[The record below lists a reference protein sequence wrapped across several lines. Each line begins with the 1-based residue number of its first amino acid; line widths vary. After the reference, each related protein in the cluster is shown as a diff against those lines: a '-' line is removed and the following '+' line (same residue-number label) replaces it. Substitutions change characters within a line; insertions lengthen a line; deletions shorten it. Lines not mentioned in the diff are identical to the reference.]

1 MSFNFCLCSFLKCS
15 CPCCECPQHACSIPI
30 FRRNTMAYHKI
41 LLVMPIFI
49 VLAMGLKPSP
59 SGETFRFYNFCPFE
73 VWNTFW
79 LWLSFLVLRVVMRC
93 ATDWNALDNP
103 SLINCRGRYCVRSLV
118 RIGLQ
123 SVAHETSPNL
133 PASAGSG
140 SVNCRS
146 LMLQIVYLA
155 ASRRA
160 LRASS

>member
-1 MSFNFCLCSFLKCS
+1 MECSG
-15 CPCCECPQHACSIPI
+15 
-30 FRRNTMAYHKI
+30 Y
-41 LLVMPIFI
+41 VDVI
-49 VLAMGLKPSP
+49 VTAMGLKPSP

-140 SVNCRS
+140 SVPRIIGIFS
-146 LMLQIVYLA
+146 LN
-155 ASRRA
+155 
-160 LRASS
+160 

>member
-1 MSFNFCLCSFLKCS
+1 MLYL
-15 CPCCECPQHACSIPI
+15 
-30 FRRNTMAYHKI
+30 
-41 LLVMPIFI
+41 FI
-49 VLAMGLKPSP
+49 VTAMGLKPSP

-140 SVNCRS
+140 SVMRYDEIKKAPIIKVKRWSEVVVCFTAILLLFIKCAILVRHHAAGHDARY
-146 LMLQIVYLA
+146 MLQIHNRNL
-155 ASRRA
+155 
-160 LRASS
+160 

>member
-1 MSFNFCLCSFLKCS
+1 MF
-15 CPCCECPQHACSIPI
+15 
-30 FRRNTMAYHKI
+30 
-41 LLVMPIFI
+41 VFI
-49 VLAMGLKPSP
+49 VTAMGLKPSP

-140 SVNCRS
+140 SVALIFGC
-146 LMLQIVYLA
+146 LVLLLA
-155 ASRRA
+155 DVI
-160 LRASS
+160 LGQ

>member
-1 MSFNFCLCSFLKCS
+1 
-15 CPCCECPQHACSIPI
+15 
-30 FRRNTMAYHKI
+30 
-41 LLVMPIFI
+41 
-49 VLAMGLKPSP
+49 MGLKPSP

-140 SVNCRS
+140 SVHVGFDVGCLLVIRS
-146 LMLQIVYLA
+146 LDDMPRHFQKMCWNMDVESLG
-155 ASRRA
+155 
-160 LRASS
+160 

>member
-1 MSFNFCLCSFLKCS
+1 
-15 CPCCECPQHACSIPI
+15 
-30 FRRNTMAYHKI
+30 
-41 LLVMPIFI
+41 
-49 VLAMGLKPSP
+49 MGLKPSP

-140 SVNCRS
+140 SVRPNKRFFTPFHPVS
-146 LMLQIVYLA
+146 LNYRIKFSDFELVPAIREQGDVHLSHLQIT
-155 ASRRA
+155 
-160 LRASS
+160 

>member
-1 MSFNFCLCSFLKCS
+1 MHDS
-15 CPCCECPQHACSIPI
+15 
-30 FRRNTMAYHKI
+30 
-41 LLVMPIFI
+41 MPFFI
-49 VLAMGLKPSP
+49 VTAMGLKPSP

-140 SVNCRS
+140 SVQISVIKISDREH
-146 LMLQIVYLA
+146 LQSPQLVIHLQVHGYLRPCPELPWWA
-155 ASRRA
+155 VGTWASERV
-160 LRASS
+160 SQTD

>member
-1 MSFNFCLCSFLKCS
+1 MECSG
-15 CPCCECPQHACSIPI
+15 
-30 FRRNTMAYHKI
+30 Y
-41 LLVMPIFI
+41 VDVI
-49 VLAMGLKPSP
+49 VTAMGLKPSP

-140 SVNCRS
+140 SVISELGRTILS
-146 LMLQIVYLA
+146 SV
-155 ASRRA
+155 ASK
-160 LRASS
+160 SIP

>member
-1 MSFNFCLCSFLKCS
+1 MHDS
-15 CPCCECPQHACSIPI
+15 
-30 FRRNTMAYHKI
+30 
-41 LLVMPIFI
+41 MPFFI
-49 VLAMGLKPSP
+49 VTAMGLKPSP

-140 SVNCRS
+140 SVSPDPVTHWILC
-146 LMLQIVYLA
+146 IIA
-155 ASRRA
+155 C
-160 LRASS
+160 

>member
-1 MSFNFCLCSFLKCS
+1 MKEHSKLLSVLQYIYKIAKLAWQILITLKK
-15 CPCCECPQHACSIPI
+15 I
-30 FRRNTMAYHKI
+30 FDF
-41 LLVMPIFI
+41 FI

-140 SVNCRS
+140 SV
-146 LMLQIVYLA
+146 
-155 ASRRA
+155 RRTC
-160 LRASS
+160 